1 MWRNRNTENEEED
14 WIIGRRGGM
23 LQHRLGSGLF
33 MAAEISL
40 SVLPSLCVL
49 SSFRSSSPWLTA
61 LIYLA
66 SPHVHK
72 LHVMNIHLFVCLNLI
87 LSLFILLLL
96 RQSLWKTQCVC
107 VCVCARVRVCV
118 CACACSQFHAFLRM
132 SGSDSISRK
141 RTVVLRPRIS
151 QLLLVCVRV
160 HARWRVRSSVCVHVC
175 V

>member
-14 WIIGRRGGM
+14 WIIGRRGGR
-23 LQHRLGSGLF
+23 LQQCLGSGLF

-49 SSFRSSSPWLTA
+49 SFFRSSPWLTA

-107 VCVCARVRVCV
+107 ACVCARV
-118 CACACSQFHAFLRM
+118 
-132 SGSDSISRK
+132 
-141 RTVVLRPRIS
+141 
-151 QLLLVCVRV
+151 CVRACV
-160 HARWRVRSSVCVHVC
+160 PSSMHFWGWADLTASAEKELLSSDQESPSSC
-175 V
+175 